1 MQTETRFTPDV
12 EAPISHW
19 DSLPPQATRTICSLS
34 ATRRRCT
41 SSHSTSDTTSSREAT
56 WSPRVTASPLRTVH
70 SATVF
75 FSDPDLA
82 GTYGTD
88 VPERRT
94 KHLRS
99 DDLRDPASIPVGANT
114 PA

>member
-1 MQTETRFTPDV
+1 MFTECDKEEMYLLALNFRHD
-12 EAPISHW
+12 
-19 DSLPPQATRTICSLS
+19 L
-34 ATRRRCT
+34 
-41 SSHSTSDTTSSREAT
+41 SREAT

-70 SATVF
+70 SATVV

-99 DDLRDPASIPVGANT
+99 DDLRDPASIPVGAIT